1 MDLAVAIYECT
12 KRFPADERFA
22 RTSQLRRS
30 AASIPANIAE
40 GYARRNR
47 GEYNQFLFIAMGSL
61 AETETHLILATRLK
75 YITRTEAAPIWKLAQ
90 EIGKMLHRFTAV
102 LDPKP
107 NKR

>member
-1 MDLAVAIYECT
+1 
-12 KRFPADERFA
+12 
-22 RTSQLRRS
+22 
-30 AASIPANIAE
+30 
-40 GYARRNR
+40 
-47 GEYNQFLFIAMGSL
+47 MGSL